1 MRVTR
6 AGPSEDLSALS
17 YPLVAHPLYPECG
30 RTGPVQGRLGNLAI
44 LLEVIPEH
52 RRPLSRLDGHAQV
65 GEGCEASDRDRRE
78 IEHHC
83 GNPAAAVTVGNS
95 SEAESTYFPP
105 RHRHSRYVK
114 EGCPVDKDQCEAES
128 DRLSHT
134 SLESRAQLL
143 SASYRFCHQ
152 C

>member
-17 YPLVAHPLYPECG
+17 YPLVAHPLYPECC
-30 RTGPVQGRLGNLAI
+30 RTGPVQGLVGNLAI

-65 GEGCEASDRDRRE
+65 GEGCEASDKTGE

-83 GNPAAAVTVGNS
+83 GNPAAAVTVGNRIL
-95 SEAESTYFPP
+95 EYRIGQDPNIYQAQHLY
-105 RHRHSRYVK
+105 
-114 EGCPVDKDQCEAES
+114 
-128 DRLSHT
+128 RLQTPNT
-134 SLESRAQLL
+134 SCQKSCMMQG
-143 SASYRFCHQ
+143 
-152 C
+152 